1 MSIDMYL
8 GKLDEVE
15 EIIKLCQIWYSE
27 SVEPDFV
34 KWLIERRDDLRDKIA
49 TELDYLEDYYLG
61 GE

>member
-1 MSIDMYL
+1 MSMDRYI
-8 GKLDEVE
+8 GQLDEVE
-15 EIIKLCQIWYSE
+15 EIIKMCENRYSE
-27 SVEPDFV
+27 SVEPNFI